1 MASDVNREELL
12 LEEQIFLKNLTAA
25 DRWHINKNGE
35 LQLLKGDKVLAVF
48 YAKVITS
55 NEYAKLLKPEEKD

>member
-1 MASDVNREELL
+1 MFGPDLDK
-12 LEEQIFLKNLTAA
+12 EQIFLKNLTAA